1 MIRLLIFTVLVLTAC
16 SGTAQHDHP
25 HPHFTQQD
33 TLRGTITAERAWWD
47 LLHYHLDIEVV
58 PRDSFLH
65 GTNTITYKV
74 LEEETV
80 MQIDLQEPM
89 EITKVEHQGESLEFN
104 RNGNVFYIKTN
115 IRQIPG
121 MVAKLTIHYKG
132 KPMVSERPPW
142 SAALTWAK
150 DKRGHDIITTT
161 CQGEGASTWWPCKD
175 HMYDEPDDGM
185 KISVTV
191 PKKLVDVS
199 NGRLIEVEEKG
210 SKKTY
215 HWEVKNPINNY
226 GVNLNIAR
234 YVSWSEVYEGENGPL
249 DVSYYV
255 FKGNEKKARVHFKEV
270 PRTLEAFEH
279 WFGPY
284 PFYEDGFK
292 LVEVPYPGMEHQSSV
307 TYGNGFENGYG
318 GRDLSNTG
326 IGFLF
331 DFIIVHETGHEW
343 FANSI
348 TNIDIADMWIHEGF
362 TAYSE
367 NLFVEYHW
375 DKQKGADYVIGTRD
389 YVRNDKPII
398 AHYNVN
404 ESGSGDMY
412 YKAANMLHTIRQI
425 INDDEKWRQILRD
438 INKEFYHQQVN
449 TQQIEGFLSHRIGI
463 ELEPVFT
470 QYLRTTQIPVF
481 EYRLVDG
488 KLRYR
493 WSQCVEN
500 FDMPMKI
507 YVDENPIMLDPRKR
521 WQELEDISQ
530 DAKVVI
536 DRNYYVIGSNVF

>member
-1 MIRLLIFTVLVLTAC
+1 MITLSL
-16 SGTAQHDHP
+16 SAQHHDHA
-25 HPHFTQQD
+25 HHQFTQQD
-33 TLRGTITAERAWWD
+33 TLRGTITPERAWWD
-47 LLHYHLDIEVV
+47 LLHYHLDVAVI
-58 PRDSFLH
+58 PRDSFLR
-65 GTNTITYKV
+65 GKNTITYKV
-74 LEEETV
+74 LEEASV
-80 MQIDLQEPM
+80 LQIDLQEPLV
-89 EITKVEHQGESLEFN
+89 ITKAEQQGTPLEFY
-104 RNGNVFYIKTN
+104 RNGNVFYIKTS
-115 IRQIPG
+115 IRQTPG
-121 MVAKLTIHYKG
+121 MVAKITVHYEG

-150 DKRGHDIITTT
+150 DKKGHDIITTT

-199 NGRLIEVEEKG
+199 NGRLVEVEQKG
-210 SKKTY
+210 NKKTY

-234 YVSWSEVYEGENGPL
+234 YVSWSEVYQGENGPL

-255 FKGNEKKARVHFKEV
+255 FKGNEKKAREHFKEV

-307 TYGNGFENGYG
+307 TYGNGFKNGYG

-326 IGFLF
+326 IGLLF
-331 DFIIVHETGHEW
+331 DFIIVHESGHEW

-389 YVRNDKPII
+389 YVQNDKPII

-425 INDDEKWRQILRD
+425 VNDDEQWRGILRG
-438 INKEFYHQQVN
+438 INKKFFHQQVN
-449 TQQIEGFLSHRIGI
+449 TQQIEGYLSRKIDR

-488 KLRYR
+488 LLRYR

-507 YVDENPIMLDPRKR
+507 FIDGKPMLLEPRKR
-521 WQELEDISQ
+521 WQELEGVSPE
-530 DAKVVI
+530 ANVLI
-536 DRNYYVIGSNVF
+536 DRNFYVIGSNVF